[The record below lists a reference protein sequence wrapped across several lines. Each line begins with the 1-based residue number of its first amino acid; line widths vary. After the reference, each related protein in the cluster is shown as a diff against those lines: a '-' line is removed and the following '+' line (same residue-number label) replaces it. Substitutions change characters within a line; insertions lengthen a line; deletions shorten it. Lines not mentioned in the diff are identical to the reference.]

1 MSAQIVDS
9 MQNYSFLYL
18 RINLSGILYLPIG
31 LAQNQK
37 TTKNNNIPI
46 AILKKL
52 CYTLLVSNTKISI

>member
-31 LAQNQK
+31 LAKNQK
-37 TTKNNNIPI
+37 T
-46 AILKKL
+46 LK
-52 CYTLLVSNTKISI
+52 IIIF

>member
-37 TTKNNNIPI
+37 T
-46 AILKKL
+46 LKIIIFQ
-52 CYTLLVSNTKISI
+52 LLF